1 MTRSEKREMLKWMEE
16 RDRVAKT
23 YDVEKFKRFYE
34 KWMRK
39 GLYQMSLPKNDKVI
53 EITLRKMVYHM
64 TSSSPEEKKEAAEWL
79 MNHGCT
85 TEL

>member
-1 MTRSEKREMLKWMEE
+1 MTSSEKREMLKWMEE

-23 YDVEKFKRFYE
+23 YNVEQFKKFYE
-34 KWMRK
+34 KWSKR
-39 GLYQMSLPKNDKVI
+39 GLYQISLPKNDKVI
-53 EITLRKMVYHM
+53 EITMRKMVYHM
-64 TSSSPEEKKEAAEWL
+64 QSSTPEEKKEAEEWL